1 MMVSAIR
8 PEAPQIKYPNRSG
21 LGTRG
26 NEQRLTIDVTPST
39 RLKYL
44 RQGLRMPGHASYST
58 LGYPPGHPVS
68 TSLAIKIARVPLRVD
83 PSFQV
88 TGVKSKYPC
97 VQTSRG
103 KPEESPPMN
112 STRCNHQGERKRN
125 HPRGSHLRGCT
136 TESYR
141 KWLRRNHP
149 R

>member
-1 MMVSAIR
+1 MVSAIR
-8 PEAPQIKYPNRSG
+8 PEAPRIKYPNRSG

-26 NEQRLTIDVTPST
+26 NKQRLTKDVTPSP
-39 RLKYL
+39 RLEYL

-58 LGYPPGHPVS
+58 LGYPPGQPVS
-68 TSLAIKIARVPLRVD
+68 TSLAGTPQGRPAFPSNSGKVQVSVCPNIKGK
-83 PSFQV
+83 
-88 TGVKSKYPC
+88 T
-97 VQTSRG
+97 RG
-103 KPEESPPMN
+103 ITPVN

-141 KWLRRNHP
+141 KWLRQNHP